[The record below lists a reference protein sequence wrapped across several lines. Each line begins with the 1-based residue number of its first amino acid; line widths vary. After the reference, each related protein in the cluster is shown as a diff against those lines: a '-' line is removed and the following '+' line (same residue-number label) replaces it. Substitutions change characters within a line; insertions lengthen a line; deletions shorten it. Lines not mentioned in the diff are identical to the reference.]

1 MFYTF
6 GLVSWS
12 LVDYLE
18 RKIKSRKCTAL
29 LVRTNF
35 FFTLK
40 VLDVTARLLG
50 RIRSQSEQRTGKS
63 QRNRRRQ
70 NSIAAANGI
79 VSCRLV
85 SPLSKIKKKKKEEKE
100 KGQTFSSIE
109 RKIYFLSQK
118 QGIAR
123 NSVVSR
129 SHEESRGVRT
139 TTALLSLRSLQQT
152 NIDSLSLSL
161 ISSL

>member
-1 MFYTF
+1 MTVVLEITRIMFYTF

-18 RKIKSRKCTAL
+18 RKIGSRKCTAL

-40 VLDVTARLLG
+40 VLDVTASLLG

-79 VSCRLV
+79 VSCRV
-85 SPLSKIKKKKKEEKE
+85 APLQNQEEGE
-100 KGQTFSSIE
+100 GREGEGTDIFEYRE
-109 RKIYFLSQK
+109 RYIFLISE
-118 QGIAR
+118 AR
-123 NSVVSR
+123 NS
-129 SHEESRGVRT
+129 
-139 TTALLSLRSLQQT
+139 
-152 NIDSLSLSL
+152 
-161 ISSL
+161 

>member
-79 VSCRLV
+79 VSCRV
-85 SPLSKIKKKKKEEKE
+85 APLQNQEEGE
-100 KGQTFSSIE
+100 GREGEGTDIFEYRE
-109 RKIYFLSQK
+109 RYIFLISE
-118 QGIAR
+118 AR
-123 NSVVSR
+123 NS
-129 SHEESRGVRT
+129 
-139 TTALLSLRSLQQT
+139 
-152 NIDSLSLSL
+152 
-161 ISSL
+161 